1 MCIFYIQMHK
11 AKLPPLPSHT
21 PPPRVRRT
29 RSIVVIK
36 GFRPFSG
43 RGARAFGAR
52 IRPSG
57 DVQNFRLHF
66 VRLCRTPFCMKKMHT
81 QPDPVPAPHTRRA
94 PLRPGISHRTRPP
107 RIDWSRL
114 DPQVAH
120 LRDSGLSNRETARRL
135 NLNVKTMETRLRH
148 LRLHQAATH
157 MALRGDEVRRA
168 CLNCDA
174 AFIADGRFLRLC
186 PTCRTMFG

>member
-1 MCIFYIQMHK
+1 
-11 AKLPPLPSHT
+11 
-21 PPPRVRRT
+21 
-29 RSIVVIK
+29 
-36 GFRPFSG
+36 
-43 RGARAFGAR
+43 
-52 IRPSG
+52 
-57 DVQNFRLHF
+57 
-66 VRLCRTPFCMKKMHT
+66 MHT

-157 MALRGDEVRRA
+157 AATHMALRGDEVRRA